1 MEPLLDLPAD
11 FAGQRQHP
19 FAIRSTAGMPLWFCR
34 AARRRLGL
42 PEKLLTTWASAPSHA
57 PIARDVERID
67 PREHPMDEN
76 LLDERDAARRVDDV
90 TTALERLAGAFEE
103 EEELSVVL
111 QRVCQQVVHAVPDAE
126 IASVTLLRDGDPYT
140 ATATGDS
147 AHRIDQAQY
156 EAGQGPCLEAA
167 RTGELQRVKVAEAAQ
182 QWPEF
187 AAAASESAVLGYL
200 SAPLFVDREY
210 HGSLNLYDTGG
221 NSFGALDAA
230 LLELYTTA
238 AEAALRSARRHQA
251 ARETMAQLSSALT
264 SRAVIDQAK
273 GILMAL
279 HRIPADDAFE
289 LLVKASQEQNVKL
302 REVAEDF
309 VTSASAT
316 S

>member
-1 MEPLLDLPAD
+1 
-11 FAGQRQHP
+11 
-19 FAIRSTAGMPLWFCR
+19 
-34 AARRRLGL
+34 
-42 PEKLLTTWASAPSHA
+42 
-57 PIARDVERID
+57 
-67 PREHPMDEN
+67 MDEN

-126 IASVTLLRDGDPYT
+126 IASITLLRDGDPYT

-156 EAGQGPCLEAA
+156 DAGQGPCLEAA

-316 S
+316 SRKMP

>member
-1 MEPLLDLPAD
+1 
-11 FAGQRQHP
+11 
-19 FAIRSTAGMPLWFCR
+19 
-34 AARRRLGL
+34 
-42 PEKLLTTWASAPSHA
+42 
-57 PIARDVERID
+57 
-67 PREHPMDEN
+67 MDKN

-90 TTALERLAGAFEE
+90 TTALERLAGTFED

-126 IASVTLLRDGDPYT
+126 IASITLLRDGAPYT

-167 RTGELQRVKVAEAAQ
+167 RTGELQRVKVAEAAR

-187 AAAASESAVLGYL
+187 AAAAAESAVLGYL
-200 SAPLFVDREY
+200 CAPLFVDREY

-251 ARETMAQLSSALT
+251 ARETTAQLSAALT

-279 HRIPADDAFE
+279 HRIPADGAFK
-289 LLVKASQEQNVKL
+289 LLVNASQEQNVKL
-302 REVAEDF
+302 REVAQDF
-309 VTSASAT
+309 VTSALAAPDRP
-316 S
+316 

>member
-1 MEPLLDLPAD
+1 
-11 FAGQRQHP
+11 
-19 FAIRSTAGMPLWFCR
+19 
-34 AARRRLGL
+34 
-42 PEKLLTTWASAPSHA
+42 
-57 PIARDVERID
+57 
-67 PREHPMDEN
+67 MDEN

-90 TTALERLAGAFEE
+90 TTALERLAGTFED

-126 IASVTLLRDGDPYT
+126 IASITLLRDGDPYT

-156 EAGQGPCLEAA
+156 QAGQGPCLDAA

-182 QWPEF
+182 RWPEF

-221 NSFGALDAA
+221 NNFSALDAA

-238 AEAALRSARRHQA
+238 AEAALRSARRHQT
-251 ARETMAQLSSALT
+251 ARETMAQLSTALT

-279 HRIPADDAFE
+279 HRIPADDAFD
-289 LLVKASQEQNVKL
+289 LLVKASQEQNAKL
-302 REVAEDF
+302 RDIALDF
-309 VTSASAT
+309 VTTAMAT
-316 S
+316 PDRP